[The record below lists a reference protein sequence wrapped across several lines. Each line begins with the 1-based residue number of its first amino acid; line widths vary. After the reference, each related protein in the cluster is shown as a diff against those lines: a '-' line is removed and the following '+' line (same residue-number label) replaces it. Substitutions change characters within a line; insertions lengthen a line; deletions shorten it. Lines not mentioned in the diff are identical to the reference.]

1 MARTLSCTEGLTP
14 GAILGIRVDAQIWM
28 AVVGGVRV
36 QVLVP
41 VLPDPKPGDGQL
53 LRQDLCLDT
62 VVGNCGILTN
72 QASSTSSGSSL

>member
-41 VLPDPKPGDGQL
+41 VLPDPEPGDGQL
-53 LRQDLCLDT
+53 LRQDLSLDT
-62 VVGNCGILTN
+62 VIQGSGLFTTW
-72 QASSTSSGSSL
+72 ASNTS